1 MCVYQLH
8 AHSEL
13 TPVRWDD
20 EMHAQRA
27 RRKTRTRGGIHLQH
41 KIDRTV
47 KSQTRCRAQKSV
59 PGRGLLRGD
68 TSTGRIDHWMLVD
81 RRDPYLGDLQCV
93 NERLCIVDGTSQGL
107 SALPSVSADQHVIV
121 NVSFFKYVSP
131 RSCRREIST
140 GHLCVNTCADACFG
154 TSKYQ
159 KKKKNTRTQ
168 RDTHTDTSEMMR
180 EKNQRGR
187 DRDFVCERRIRR

>member
-1 MCVYQLH
+1 MCVYHLH

-27 RRKTRTRGGIHLQH
+27 RRKTRTRGGLHLQH

-47 KSQTRCRAQKSV
+47 KSQTPCRAQKCV
-59 PGRGLLRGD
+59 PGRVLLRGD
-68 TSTGRIDHWMLVD
+68 TSMGRIDHWMLVD
-81 RRDPYLGDLQCV
+81 RRDPNSGDLQCV

-107 SALPSVSADQHVIV
+107 SALPSVSAAQHVIV

-159 KKKKNTRTQ
+159 KKKIQGHRETHTRTQ
-168 RDTHTDTSEMMR
+168 AR
-180 EKNQRGR
+180 
-187 DRDFVCERRIRR
+187 